1 MKFHE
6 FGDKNNPH
14 IMLIHGGGNAWW
26 NYLRQA
32 RVLSDRYHVIL
43 PTLDG
48 HGEEYASAYISTEDS
63 ADKLMAYIEENCGG
77 HLFALGGVSLG
88 GQIVMEL
95 LSRKPDVTRK
105 AIIDGSLCFPR
116 PVMARYCIAVIRFG
130 SRFLFSEKACR
141 LQIAMMPKLLP
152 AKMQYPEEIRS
163 YYIRD
168 MSRIRK
174 ESLYHMYRT
183 YMMEYR
189 LKESV
194 RDTKAQV
201 MYWYGEKEMK
211 CVKESA
217 RMFCS
222 YVPSCRIHEAKGCNH
237 GYLSIYLPEEWLA
250 IAEPFFR
257 EKNSSC

>member
-1 MKFHE
+1 M
-6 FGDKNNPH
+6 
-14 IMLIHGGGNAWW
+14 
-26 NYLRQA
+26 
-32 RVLSDRYHVIL
+32 
-43 PTLDG
+43 
-48 HGEEYASAYISTEDS
+48 
-63 ADKLMAYIEENCGG
+63 
-77 HLFALGGVSLG
+77 
-88 GQIVMEL
+88 
-95 LSRKPDVTRK
+95 
-105 AIIDGSLCFPR
+105 
-116 PVMARYCIAVIRFG
+116 IR
-130 SRFLFSEKACR
+130 EKACR
-141 LQIAMMPKLLP
+141 RQIAMMPKLLP
-152 AKMQYPEEIRS
+152 AKMQYPEEIQS

-168 MSRIRK
+168 MPRIRK

-222 YVPSCRIHEAKGCNH
+222 YVPSCRIYEAKGCSH

-257 EKNSSC
+257 E